1 MKYKAVIFDLDG
13 TLLDTL
19 EDLADSVNRVLQD
32 KGLPTHPTEAFRY
45 FVGNGVAMLVSRALP
60 PEERNDELTADCLE
74 AFRREYNRN
83 WNMKTKPYNGVSELL
98 DALTAKHI
106 EMAVL
111 TNKPQHFAELC
122 IQEFF
127 SGWKFAVIL
136 GQRDGVSMKPD
147 PAGPREIIRCLD
159 IPSRDFLYLGD
170 SDVDMRT
177 AVNANMVPIGAMWG
191 FRSQKEL
198 REAGAIEVI
207 ARPMELL
214 KFLDWSPNH
223 RMQPTD

>member
-19 EDLADSVNRVLQD
+19 EDLADSLNRVLQD
-32 KGLPTHPTEAFRY
+32 RGLPTHPTEAFRY
-45 FVGNGVAMLVSRALP
+45 FVGNGTAMLVSRALP
-60 PEERNDELTADCLE
+60 PEKRNDDLTANCLE
-74 AFRREYNRN
+74 AFLREYNRN
-83 WNMKTKPYNGVSELL
+83 WNIKTKPYNGVSELL

-122 IQEFF
+122 IQEFL

-136 GQRDGVSMKPD
+136 GQRDGVPIKPD
-147 PAGPREIIRCLD
+147 PAGTREIVRYLD
-159 IPSRDFLYLGD
+159 IPPQEFLYLGD

-177 AVNANMVPIGAMWG
+177 AVNANMLPVGAMWG
-191 FRSQKEL
+191 FRSEQEL
-198 REAGAIEVI
+198 REAGAVEVI
-207 ARPMELL
+207 GRPTELL
-214 KFLDWSPNH
+214 KFVN
-223 RMQPTD
+223 

>member
-19 EDLADSVNRVLQD
+19 EDLADSMNRVLQD
-32 KGLPTHPTEAFRY
+32 RRLPTHPTEAFRY
-45 FVGNGVAMLVSRALP
+45 FVGNGAAMLVSRALP
-60 PEERNDELTADCLE
+60 PEKRDDELTADCLE

-122 IQEFF
+122 IQEFL
-127 SGWKFAVIL
+127 SGWNFAVIL

-147 PAGPREIIRCLD
+147 PAGPREIVRCLD
-159 IPSRDFLYLGD
+159 IPSGEFLYLGD
-170 SDVDMRT
+170 SDVDMET
-177 AVNANMVPIGAMWG
+177 AVNANMLPIGAMWG

-198 REAGAIEVI
+198 REAGAVEVI

-214 KFLDWSPNH
+214 EFLNWSPNH